1 MTYTQA
7 NTPMQDVVLRA
18 LSRIA
23 PEADLTALDPNE
35 DLREQLDLDSVDFLN
50 VMVALHEELGIEI
63 PEADYAKVRTLAG
76 CTAYLL
82 NVSELAPTRGH
93 AESFSR
99 SVG

>member
-7 NTPMQDVVLRA
+7 NTAMQDVVLRA

-23 PEADLTALDPNE
+23 PEADLTALDPDE

-50 VMVALHEELGIEI
+50 VMVAIHDELGIEV

-76 CTAYLL
+76 CVEYLS
-82 NVSELAPTRGH
+82 NIS
-93 AESFSR
+93 
-99 SVG
+99 

>member
-7 NTPMQDVVLRA
+7 NTAMQDVVLRA

-23 PEADLTALDPNE
+23 PEADLTTLDPDE

-50 VMVALHEELGIEI
+50 VMVAIHDELGIEV

-76 CTAYLL
+76 CVEYLS
-82 NVSELAPTRGH
+82 NIS
-93 AESFSR
+93 
-99 SVG
+99 